1 MRRVGCIKS
10 IFNRT
15 NTSYVILAVIV
26 ALNAIATDVA
36 AKWPT
41 HKQELQDEVDD
52 MRILNA
58 VQQSMYEYE
67 KSHRYHHRHKRAEK
81 RVCYDELGCFE
92 DSGPFGYLD
101 MLPQSPEEIGTK
113 FYFYSTENRSD
124 KPLLEIP
131 YLNMS
136 RMFHELSHDKEK
148 NSNATTSTTTVTNNN
163 NNNTAATPIDSKFPS
178 NSSDLT
184 PELMKNII
192 MLKTFEGFD
201 RMSVRVIVHGFGA
214 ACHHVWIYEM
224 RTALMAVED
233 CIVICVDWEAGASLP
248 NYVRAAANT
257 RLIGKQLSLL
267 MRGLQEHK
275 GLNLNHVH
283 IIGFSL
289 GAHVSGFAGSELP
302 GLKRITGL
310 DPAGPLF
317 ESQHIRA
324 RLDSSDANFV
334 DVIHSNGENLI
345 LGGLGSWQPM
355 GDADFYPNGGRVQTG
370 CSNIF
375 VGAVTDFIWSPSVVE
390 GRSLCNHRR
399 AYKFFIDS
407 IASKCLFPA
416 FPCDTYDDFL
426 KGNCFPCDD
435 SNYRDSRCGNMGY
448 YADKSTG
455 RGQLYLVTREEEP
468 FCAHQFHIEIHTSE
482 SDLPLRTIGKI
493 EATLHGE
500 HSLNETFS
508 ITDKDDAELFAGDVI
523 SRILVPHPALGFP
536 KSVSLTYKT
545 YSGWLSKG
553 LPHWNINKIVLTD
566 SFGASYSMCRNY
578 MLLESGNPVS
588 IKLQSGVCEITEE
601 NDVTFTPF
609 ETDNPK
615 NVDGSG
621 GGSVDDVDK
630 LREKKNVLNLGTNY
644 KITNNKTYVYANKAA
659 NLPWQPALENG
670 NSLERNS
677 AESSRSLQT
686 LAAPGEIF
694 EPILKDRPQPKPH
707 TGRSFN
713 IDGEKKTNVFAEE
726 EIMEPILKATTARS
740 RKMKQVPMDA
750 SMTRDNSYFNVQLL
764 PFRLGEIFQRAERY
778 ARETL
783 LPLISEQAPR
793 FFGFGIDREEPNQ
806 RRPKYI
812 PKIDSADD
820 EFDTE
825 FNDPNEKHTTMANIA
840 DIKRS
845 DQNEAQN
852 VVIDSRGT
860 KNILSLLRIREKRTT
875 SSPLVDLYANR
886 GRSMP
891 SASSEYYTNADAIK
905 NDDNLKVVRI
915 NLPTYKPSTKALAL
929 SGPFL
934 SPKAVRRHSFPYQFE
949 IPADPL

>member
-1 MRRVGCIKS
+1 
-10 IFNRT
+10 
-15 NTSYVILAVIV
+15 
-26 ALNAIATDVA
+26 
-36 AKWPT
+36 
-41 HKQELQDEVDD
+41 
-52 MRILNA
+52 
-58 VQQSMYEYE
+58 
-67 KSHRYHHRHKRAEK
+67 
-81 RVCYDELGCFE
+81 
-92 DSGPFGYLD
+92 
-101 MLPQSPEEIGTK
+101 
-113 FYFYSTENRSD
+113 
-124 KPLLEIP
+124 
-131 YLNMS
+131 
-136 RMFHELSHDKEK
+136 
-148 NSNATTSTTTVTNNN
+148 
-163 NNNTAATPIDSKFPS
+163 
-178 NSSDLT
+178 
-184 PELMKNII
+184 
-192 MLKTFEGFD
+192 
-201 RMSVRVIVHGFGA
+201 
-214 ACHHVWIYEM
+214 
-224 RTALMAVED
+224 
-233 CIVICVDWEAGASLP
+233 
-248 NYVRAAANT
+248 
-257 RLIGKQLSLL
+257 
-267 MRGLQEHK
+267 
-275 GLNLNHVH
+275 
-283 IIGFSL
+283 
-289 GAHVSGFAGSELP
+289 
-302 GLKRITGL
+302 
-310 DPAGPLF
+310 
-317 ESQHIRA
+317 
-324 RLDSSDANFV
+324 
-334 DVIHSNGENLI
+334 
-345 LGGLGSWQPM
+345 
-355 GDADFYPNGGRVQTG
+355 
-370 CSNIF
+370 
-375 VGAVTDFIWSPSVVE
+375 
-390 GRSLCNHRR
+390 
-399 AYKFFIDS
+399 
-407 IASKCLFPA
+407 
-416 FPCDTYDDFL
+416 
-426 KGNCFPCDD
+426 
-435 SNYRDSRCGNMGY
+435 MGY

-566 SFGASYSMCRNY
+566 SFGSSYSMCRNY

-588 IKLQSGVCEITEE
+588 IKLQPGICEITEE

-644 KITNNKTYVYANKAA
+644 KITNNKTYVYTNKAA

-686 LAAPGEIF
+686 IAAPGEIF

-713 IDGEKKTNVFAEE
+713 IDGDKKMNVFAEE

-740 RKMKQVPMDA
+740 RRMKQVPIE
-750 SMTRDNSYFNVQLL
+750 STRDNSYFNVQLL

-812 PKIDSADD
+812 PKIGDIKNETVIRQRRINLPPVLNDTVFIVDSADD
-820 EFDTE
+820 EYDTD
-825 FNDPNEKHTTMANIA
+825 FNDPNEKNSTASSA

-845 DQNEAQN
+845 DQNEAHN
-852 VVIDSRGT
+852 IVVDSRGT

-875 SSPLVDLYANR
+875 SSPLLDLYSNQ

-891 SASSEYYTNADAIK
+891 AASSEYYTNADAIR
-905 NDDNLKVVRI
+905 NDANLKVVRI
-915 NLPTYKPSTKALAL
+915 NLPTYKPPTKSLTL
-929 SGPFL
+929 SGK
-934 SPKAVRRHSFPYQFE
+934 SPKARRRHSFPYQFE
-949 IPADPL
+949 PIEIPADPL

>member
-1 MRRVGCIKS
+1 MRRIGCKKS
-10 IFNRT
+10 IFDST
-15 NTSYVILAVIV
+15 NASYVILAVIV

-36 AKWPT
+36 ARWPT
-41 HKQELQDEVDD
+41 QQQELQDELND
-52 MRILNA
+52 MKILNA
-58 VQQSMYEYE
+58 VQQSMHDYE
-67 KSHRYHHRHKRAEK
+67 KSHRHHRQKRAEK
-81 RVCYDELGCFE
+81 RVCYGELGCFE

-113 FYFYSTENRSD
+113 FNFYSTENRSD
-124 KPLLEIP
+124 KPLFEIP

-136 RMFHELSHDKEK
+136 RMFYEISHDKD
-148 NSNATTSTTTVTNNN
+148 NTT
-163 NNNTAATPIDSKFPS
+163 DSRFPS

-192 MLKTFEGFD
+192 MLKAFDGFD

-257 RLIGKQLSLL
+257 RLIGKQLSFL
-267 MRGLQEHK
+267 MKNLQEHK
-275 GLNLNHVH
+275 KLDLNRVH

-302 GLKRITGL
+302 GLRRITGL

-317 ESQHIRA
+317 ESQHIKA

-426 KGNCFPCDD
+426 KGNCFPCDE
-435 SNYRDSRCGNMGY
+435 SNYNDSRCGNMGY

-455 RGQLYLVTREEEP
+455 RGQLYLITREEEP

-566 SFGASYSMCRNY
+566 YYGNSYSMCQNY
-578 MLLESGNPVS
+578 MLLESGNPIT
-588 IKLQSGVCEITEE
+588 IKLQPDICQITDE

-609 ETDNPK
+609 ETGNPK
-615 NVDGSG
+615 NGDGATNA
-621 GGSVDDVDK
+621 DDVDK

-644 KITNNKTYVYANKAA
+644 KITDNNKTYTYSNNKG
-659 NLPWQPALENG
+659 NLPWQPTLENG

-677 AESSRSLQT
+677 AESSRSLQSY
-686 LAAPGEIF
+686 APGEIY
-694 EPILKDRPQPKPH
+694 EPILKDRPRAKAH

-713 IDGEKKTNVFAEE
+713 IDGDNKKTSIFAEE
-726 EIMEPILKATTARS
+726 EIMEPILKATTARN
-740 RKMKQVPMDA
+740 RKMKQVPFE
-750 SMTRDNSYFNVQLL
+750 SSTTRDNTYFNVQLL
-764 PFRLGEIFQRAERY
+764 PFRLGEIFQRAEKY

-793 FFGFGIDREEPNQ
+793 FFGFGVDREEPNQ

-812 PKIDSADD
+812 PKIDSSDD

-825 FNDPNEKHTTMANIA
+825 FSDPNEKGNATTTTITTTTIAAAAAA

-845 DQNEAQN
+845 DSNEAQN
-852 VVIDSRGT
+852 VVIDSRGS
-860 KNILSLLRIREKRTT
+860 KNILSLLRVREKRT
-875 SSPLVDLYANR
+875 SSAPFLNFQDTNQ

-891 SASSEYYTNADAIK
+891 SPQSPSSNYYTNAEAIK

-915 NLPTYKPSTKALAL
+915 SLPTYKPPAKSVPSVVASFSK
-929 SGPFL
+929 
-934 SPKAVRRHSFPYQFE
+934 PKSRRSSFPYQFE